1 MKQYELPVTKPVFR
15 IKGGTLSATVLE
27 LGAINPAAL
36 ERQLAEKVAQAPQLF
51 QHSPLVIALDKLGVE
66 DGPLDLAG
74 LLDTCRRHTLHPVGV
89 RATRPDDLAQ
99 AASLGIAVLP
109 GGRTRERELPA
120 ALAANHDGGPESPL
134 PLVPELSAELQQG
147 NGAALNG
154 AENNQA
160 PAHSDPALA
169 DPNTSASAAG
179 ELRPSRV
186 VTQPVRGGQQI
197 YVPGDLVL
205 LAPVSAG
212 AEVMADGHIHVYAPL
227 RGRAL
232 AGVQGDT
239 GARIFCRELSA
250 ELIAIAG
257 HFRIADDLRAQ
268 PLWGRSAQ
276 VCLEGD
282 ELKLI
287 SL

>member
-51 QHSPLVIALDKLGVE
+51 QHSPLVIALDKLGAE

-99 AASLGIAVLP
+99 AASLGMAVLP
-109 GGRTRERELPA
+109 GGRTREREQPA
-120 ALAANHDGGPESPL
+120 TEAANRDGGTESPL
-134 PLVPELSAELQQG
+134 PMVPELSAELQRG
-147 NGAALNG
+147 SAPALNG
-154 AENNQA
+154 AENGEA

-169 DPNTSASAAG
+169 DPNTSAPITG

-268 PLWGRSAQ
+268 PLWGKSAQ
-276 VCLEGD
+276 VFLEGD